1 MGYLHAIE
9 FAQGDLDTGLTW
21 HLQSNHYPP
30 IPLTMLEP
38 CKEAINA
45 IRDEDFY
52 REIALPEGV
61 LYKGRTTAP
70 AWAISDQHHLDAWIE
85 SEDEY

>member
-1 MGYLHAIE
+1 MGRLHAIE

-30 IPLTMLEP
+30 VPLIMLEP
-38 CKEAINA
+38 CKEAIQACNE
-45 IRDEDFY
+45 EDWY

-61 LYKGRTTAP
+61 LYKGQTTAP
-70 AWAISDQHHLDAWIE
+70 AWVIVDQHHLDAWI
-85 SEDEY
+85 SYDE

>member
-21 HLQSNHYPP
+21 HLHSNHYPP

-38 CKEAINA
+38 CKEAIDA
-45 IRDEDFY
+45 GWEEDWD

-61 LYKGRTTAP
+61 LYKGETTAT
-70 AWAISDQHHLDAWIE
+70 AAAIIKAHHLEAWLE
-85 SEDEY
+85 NNE